1 LDPAEL
7 DYGFAY
13 GNPRVRNNRRGCRC
27 RFVGSPQG
35 FRRMINWKLAGNP
48 LNWLIVCL
56 MAYIGLF
63 GAKIAADYVN
73 SKKDA

>member
-1 LDPAEL
+1 VDAAKL
-7 DYGFAY
+7 DYRFAY
-13 GNPRVRNNRRGCRC
+13 GNSRLRNNRRGCRC
-27 RFVGSPQG
+27 RFVGSSQG

-63 GAKIAADYVN
+63 GAKIAADYIN
-73 SKKDA
+73 TKKDA